1 MNLFFKK
8 AHLLLLLIFLLVS
21 VAVKSAQKPIGFNP
35 KKGDHLIFLGN
46 TFADRMRYYGY
57 FETLLQKSFP
67 DKQLTVRN
75 MGWSGDEPALQ
86 PRPLNFSS
94 LHDNLTEQKADFI
107 FLCFGMNESFKG
119 KDGLTSYEKDLVAFI
134 NDLKTHKY
142 NGLSSPQLI
151 LVSPIAH
158 EALGGYLPDP
168 TNHNLDLALYTG
180 AMQRIAEE
188 NNILFIDLFHPCV
201 TWMKENAKEPLT
213 INGIHLND
221 KGYMETGKWMAKQ
234 LGFGVKA
241 TAVNFSQ
248 ASNKKLE
255 EVIRLKDQHFLYRW
269 RAVNGEYIYGR
280 RKEPFGVK
288 SYPPEIAKLN
298 KMLVQLDNV
307 IWQMSMNP
315 AIDGYKKAM
324 SIVDERSVAVNKTPA
339 KKNAT
344 ADPHAKHSMM
354 AANAAKN
361 TKLIP
366 ATTAQFTVPE
376 GYEVNLFASEKDFPV
391 EKPVC
396 MAFDAKGR
404 LWMASMPT
412 YPQHFPGFM
421 PNDKIVILEDTNADG
436 RADKHTVFADN
447 LYLPLGFDF
456 GNGGVY
462 VSQEPDIYFLKDTT
476 GDDKADVREV
486 VLMGFGS
493 EDSHHATHAYSY
505 GQDGALYFNEGTFL
519 HSQIETPY
527 GPVRS
532 YNGTTFRFEPRTWKV
547 SSYISYGYDN
557 PWGNVF
563 DKWGMHLIA
572 DASNGSNYYATPMT
586 GKIDYPI
593 KHTQIN
599 TFTTTRVRPTAG
611 IEYIS
616 SRQFPDSVQ
625 GDVLINNTIGFQ
637 GIKHHKVIVTGSG
650 ITSKEVE
657 PMLQSSD
664 PNFRPVDLKFGPDG
678 ALYVADW
685 YNPLIG
691 HMQYSLRDPG
701 RDKSHGRIW
710 RITYKGKPVLK
721 SVDISKQELPEL
733 FENLKAYEDRFRYR
747 SRAKIREQ
755 DPRIVLPAMEKWV
768 SGQDK
773 NDSLYE
779 HSLLEALWLYQDF
792 DSVKTDLLKK
802 LLVAKDYRA
811 RAAATRVLLYW
822 KDRVE
827 NSLDLLRERIND
839 DSPRV
844 RLEAIVALSYYNS
857 DKAITAALDILN
869 HPTDYY
875 LEYGINETLDYLKPV
890 WLQSFK
896 KNENFLAD
904 NPKAAARLLSYTS
917 LAERLTLPQTPLVLS
932 AMLSN
937 MDGTR
942 EQKVQALQSLSK
954 QRNTSPVNLIIEA
967 IRLLKKPRDRA
978 APEFTPEAVD
988 LISIL
993 LTWNKTELSAANT
1006 QLDELLNKNESNVL
1020 QAAGYAA
1027 LITSA
1032 GSDKPVWPRA
1042 TQSTQNMVNYLNGIS
1057 LLKDSVLQSSFYEK
1071 VKTLT
1076 QEVPLELK
1084 KLYPGNTQGDD
1095 SPSFNGVR
1103 STAYRVLFKIPGNR
1117 KEKVELVTDLFQPNG
1132 PFLNLAT
1139 DIISSQK
1146 INTFSKAEATEIV
1159 KNIITVTEG
1168 TAEKQKNSI
1177 QYNSTVVLGKNLTAL
1192 LPKKEAA
1199 ELLAVLDNTGTI
1211 EIKITTLPA
1220 KMLFDKNTITIPS
1233 GRAITLVFDNPDQM
1247 PHNVVIMKPGA
1258 YEKVGKAADAM
1269 VGLKDGFEKNFVPSI
1284 PEVLFATP
1292 LVNTGKSFRLN
1303 FKAPDTP
1310 GDYPF
1315 ICSFPGHW
1323 RLMKGIFRVIEPGAV
1338 QKKALRGF

>member
-1 MNLFFKK
+1 MNFLCKK
-8 AHLLLLLIFLLVS
+8 PSLIFISIFLLVS
-21 VAVKSAQKPIGFNP
+21 VAVKSAGNPVAFNP
-35 KKGDHLIFLGN
+35 KKGDHLVFLGN

-57 FETLLQKSFP
+57 FETLIQKSYP
-67 DKQLTVRN
+67 GKQLTVRN

-119 KDGLTSYEKDLVAFI
+119 KAGLPQYEKDLVAFI
-134 NDLKTHKY
+134 NDLKGQKF
-142 NGLSSPQLI
+142 NGLSFPQLI

-158 EALGGYLPDP
+158 QDLGGYLPNP
-168 TNHNLDLALYTG
+168 SNHNQDLALYTA
-180 AMQRIAEE
+180 AMQHIAETS
-188 NNILFIDLFHPCV
+188 NILFIDLFNPSLA
-201 TWMKENAKEPLT
+201 WMKANPKEPLT

-221 KGYMETGKWMAKQ
+221 KGYMETGKWMAQQ
-234 LGFGVKA
+234 LGFGAKSAAINLKVG
-241 TAVNFSQ
+241 TI
-248 ASNKKLE
+248 KKLE
-255 EVIRLKDQHFLYRW
+255 EVIRIKDQHFLYRW

-298 KMLVQLDNV
+298 RMLVQLDNV
-307 IWQMSMNP
+307 IWQMSIN
-315 AIDGYKKAM
+315 AATDGLKKAM
-324 SIVDERSVAVNKTPA
+324 LIVDERSLRTAKTAANKMA
-339 KKNAT
+339 AG
-344 ADPHAKHSMM
+344 HANMQHSMP
-354 AANAAKN
+354 ASTPKN
-361 TKLIP
+361 VKPIP

-396 MAFDAKGR
+396 MAFDARGR

-412 YPQHFPGFM
+412 YPQHFPGFL

-476 GDDKADVREV
+476 GDDRADVREV

-586 GKIDYPI
+586 GKIDYPV

-637 GIKHHKVIVTGSG
+637 GIKHHQVIVTGSG

-657 PMLQSSD
+657 PLLQSSD

-721 SVDISKQELPEL
+721 SVDISKQSLPQL

-755 DPRIVLPAMEKWV
+755 DPAIVLPALRKWV
-768 SGQDK
+768 SEQDK
-773 NDSLYE
+773 NDTAYE
-779 HSLLEALWLYQDF
+779 HSLLEGLWLYQDF
-792 DSVKTDLLKK
+792 DSVNTDLLKK

-822 KDRVE
+822 KDSVE
-827 NSLDLLRERIND
+827 NSLELLRERVND

-844 RLEAIVALSYYNS
+844 RLEAIVALSYFNS
-857 DKAITAALDILN
+857 DKAVIAALDILK

-890 WLQSFK
+890 WLQNFK
-896 KNENFLAD
+896 KDQNFLAD
-904 NPKAAARLLSYTS
+904 DPKAAARLLSYTS

-942 EQKVQALQSLSK
+942 EQKVQALQSLAK

-978 APEFTPEAVD
+978 APEFTPEAID

-993 LTWNKTELSAANT
+993 LTWDKAALNAANS
-1006 QLDELLNKNESNVL
+1006 QLIALLDKNENNVL
-1020 QAAGYAA
+1020 QSAGYAA
-1027 LITSA
+1027 LITA
-1032 GSDKPVWPRA
+1032 TGSDKPVWPMA
-1042 TQSTQNMVNYLNGIS
+1042 TQSTQNMTNYLNGIS
-1057 LLKDSVLQSSFYEK
+1057 LLKDSVLQTSFYEK

-1076 QEVPLELK
+1076 QEVPQELK
-1084 KLYPGNTQGDD
+1084 AIYPANTEGDD
-1095 SPSFNGVR
+1095 NPAFNGVR
-1103 STAYRVLFKIPGNR
+1103 STAYRVLFKIPGNH
-1117 KEKVELVTDLFQPNG
+1117 KEKVEMVTDLFQPNG

-1139 DIISSQK
+1139 DIVASQK
-1146 INTFSKAEATEIV
+1146 INTFSNAEALEIV

-1177 QYNSTVVLGKNLTAL
+1177 QYNSTIVLGKRLASL

-1199 ELLAVLDNTGTI
+1199 EMLAVLENTGTI
-1211 EIKITTLPA
+1211 EVKIATLPA

-1233 GRAITLVFDNPDQM
+1233 GRSITVVFDNPDQM

-1269 VGLKDGFEKNFVPSI
+1269 AGLKDGFEKNFVPSI

-1292 LVNTGKSFRLN
+1292 LVNAGKSFRLN

-1323 RLMKGIFRVIEPGAV
+1323 RMMKGIFRVIEPGAV
-1338 QKKALRGF
+1338 QKRVLKPF